1 MGQQPVCEKLDLDQV
16 IELTVPHLQ
25 KAGKVSEELSGSE
38 QEWVRKLISL
48 YQEQLS
54 YGAEIVELTE
64 LFLKT
69 ISSIIVKQEQF

>member
-1 MGQQPVCEKLDLDQV
+1 MKLNN
-16 IELTVPHLQ
+16 E
-25 KAGKVSEELSGSE
+25 KAGKVSEELTGSE

-64 LFLKT
+64 LFFKDDIQYILD
-69 ISSIIVKQEQF
+69 IVFKEQLC